1 MQATGIEA
9 SACARL
15 LRLRLRLWLSCR
27 FCSDSAV
34 GTVGAARR
42 CLRVTISKFFYGA

>member
-27 FCSDSAV
+27 FCSDSAPSAPL
-34 GTVGAARR
+34 GGAYE
-42 CLRVTISKFFYGA
+42 LRFL